1 MFSALLVLAKRDG
14 FQLRDKTIGIVGM
27 GNVGSRRLDARMK
40 VLGVRTLL
48 CDPLRAARGG
58 AGEFWPLEKL
68 VAEADVLSFHTPLN
82 KYGPYT
88 L

>member
-48 CDPLRAARGG
+48 CDPLRAVARG
-58 AGEFWPLEKL
+58 
-68 VAEADVLSFHTPLN
+68 SFGL
-82 KYGPYT
+82 
-88 L
+88 